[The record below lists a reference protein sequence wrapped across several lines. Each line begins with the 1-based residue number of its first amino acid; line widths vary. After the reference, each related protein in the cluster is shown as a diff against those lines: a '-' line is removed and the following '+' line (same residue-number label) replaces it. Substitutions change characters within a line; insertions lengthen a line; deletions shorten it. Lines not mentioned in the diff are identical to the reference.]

1 MLNKVENYQANKKA
15 EKEREEA
22 LKRQQEAD
30 KAAEAEE
37 IKRLLEQE
45 AAQEEA
51 QQRAEQ
57 PPEVITEAL
66 EVTPEVTPEP
76 APEAPEPT
84 ITPFSSKIVEDSK
97 PRYRTVT
104 PVFESQLDKALYIVG
119 NTRSRSA
126 ADSDIMTELR
136 RYFGRGAPGF
146 PDSEIRRLGMRVRE
160 SVKERG
166 ETAFNDDLDQFNVP
180 EIITPRGAVKQEQA
194 PEVTPQPEVV
204 QEVPAEPEITPE
216 PEVTPEP
223 EAAPRVR
230 AKKKATISRGEKED
244 LVKLIDTLL
253 ISDKTPSTAL
263 QGLAIKLY
271 NQIRQ
276 EGRDHDA
283 TLLLLQSNQDL
294 VEAAAQEDDLNLD
307 FMRKEQ
313 PAAAGVV
320 QGQVV
325 TQTPQGPGIV
335 RSRAPLDINDF
346 NRVKQIVNSVAPQA
360 NLVVASQLFGPARGD
375 GANLNQVDID
385 GKTAWK
391 GIKRYAAKDM
401 GAR

>member
-1 MLNKVENYQANKKA
+1 M
-15 EKEREEA
+15 
-22 LKRQQEAD
+22 
-30 KAAEAEE
+30 
-37 IKRLLEQE
+37 
-45 AAQEEA
+45 
-51 QQRAEQ
+51 
-57 PPEVITEAL
+57 
-66 EVTPEVTPEP
+66 
-76 APEAPEPT
+76 
-84 ITPFSSKIVEDSK
+84 
-97 PRYRTVT
+97 
-104 PVFESQLDKALYIVG
+104 
-119 NTRSRSA
+119 
-126 ADSDIMTELR
+126 
-136 RYFGRGAPGF
+136 
-146 PDSEIRRLGMRVRE
+146 
-160 SVKERG
+160 
-166 ETAFNDDLDQFNVP
+166 
-180 EIITPRGAVKQEQA
+180 
-194 PEVTPQPEVV
+194 V

-253 ISDKTPSTAL
+253 ISDKTPSTAI

-307 FMRKEQ
+307 FMRKEK

-325 TQTPQGPGIV
+325 TQTPQGPWIV

-360 NLVVASQLFGPARGD
+360 NLVFASQLFGPARGD
-375 GANLNQVDID
+375 GANLNQVEID
-385 GKTAWK
+385 GKNYTMEEALGLQAGNVVAVSLADGYLDPQNRAYHEATHFLFNNNFLTAK
-391 GIKRYAAKDM
+391 EKADLAANVERLQQIVSDHL
-401 GAR
+401 GAKEYERAFSGLTADQKLNELVAYG